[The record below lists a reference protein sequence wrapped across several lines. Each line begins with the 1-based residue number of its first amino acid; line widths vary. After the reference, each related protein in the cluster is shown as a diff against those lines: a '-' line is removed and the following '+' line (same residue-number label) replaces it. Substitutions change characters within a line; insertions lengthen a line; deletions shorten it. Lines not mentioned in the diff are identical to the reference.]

1 MKSELEQTQHN
12 AILEG
17 VKRTF
22 SKNTELLEDHDCK
35 GERCVVCRSK
45 AEDAEQILKIFGS
58 KRSLTIEELAT
69 AVYNS
74 MESEEVEVLKKVL

>member
-1 MKSELEQTQHN
+1 MNSEQLQHE

-22 SKNTELLEDHDCK
+22 SKNSQIEIEDHDCN
-35 GERCVVCRSK
+35 GERCVVCRNK
-45 AEDAEQILKIFGS
+45 AEDANEILRIFGA

-74 MESEEVEVLKKVL
+74 MEEEEVKVLKESL